1 MANITIVIGNL
12 GRDPETRTVNG
23 TTVCNF
29 SVADDL
35 RLQRADRSW
44 DKETRWYNVAVWGKR
59 GETCASMLSKGSKV
73 QVTGEVTLREW
84 SDNNGVVKTNY
95 EINAWNVQFVS
106 DFGRSRN
113 EGSLPSQSTSVEGD
127 IPF

>member
-95 EINAWNVQFVS
+95 EINAWNVQFL
-106 DFGRSRN
+106 
-113 EGSLPSQSTSVEGD
+113 SL
-127 IPF
+127 IHI